1 MCSVSHIFVLPM
13 QFISKYNLY
22 CHKMRKT
29 NKSGS
34 DRMWQTRA
42 SKHKL
47 WIICEWMGFFP
58 FTQSSENAWIQN
70 YASFMFA
77 MMEHHII
84 GIYVCIFDETITHK
98 MRWLPLRYSR
108 SIQLPFFF
116 IFIHFR
122 DKTKTIVPI
131 PSTTATTH
139 ALSECSNLC
148 WYNPRVQRLS
158 QRCVSCGSLDQPPS
172 LVLSNVPFARHQH
185 TSLAHSVIHNSHL
198 SIYRA
203 GYTEVLA

>member
-84 GIYVCIFDETITHK
+84 GIYVCIFDETITDK
-98 MRWLPLRYSR
+98 MTSCGGCQCDILGRLNYR
-108 SIQLPFFF
+108 FFLFLF
-116 IFIHFR
+116 IFGTKPKQSFR
-122 DKTKTIVPI
+122 Y
-131 PSTTATTH
+131 H
-139 ALSECSNLC
+139 
-148 WYNPRVQRLS
+148 Q
-158 QRCVSCGSLDQPPS
+158 QQQ
-172 LVLSNVPFARHQH
+172 QH
-185 TSLAHSVIHNSHL
+185 THSVNVLIYASTIRVCRDSANAVSPVDHSTNHHHLCCQMCHSHATNTHRWR
-198 SIYRA
+198 IR
-203 GYTEVLA
+203 